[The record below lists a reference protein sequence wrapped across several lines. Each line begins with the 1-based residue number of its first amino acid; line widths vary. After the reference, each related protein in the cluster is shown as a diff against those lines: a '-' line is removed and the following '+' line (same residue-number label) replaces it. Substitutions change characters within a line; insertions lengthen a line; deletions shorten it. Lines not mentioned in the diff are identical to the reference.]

1 MKALNI
7 TINTWIYGKI
17 QIYAKERSISVRD
30 AIRIAI
36 NEFFRD
42 KPGI

>member
-1 MKALNI
+1 MKAILV

-17 QIYAKERSISVRD
+17 KIYAQERDISVRD
-30 AIRIAI
+30 AIRIAL

-42 KPGI
+42 KPGV